1 MINSREEWLLSPAYD
16 LLNVTI
22 INPEDDEELALTLEG
37 KKKRLRREHFE
48 RLGKELDLTDKQI
61 SGVFNRFGRNRPIAE
76 EWVQN
81 SFLSDDHKRQYANL
95 LAERYVRVS

>member
-1 MINSREEWLLSPAYD
+1 MINTREEWILSPAYD

-22 INPEDDEELALTLEG
+22 IHPEDDEELALTLEG

-48 RLGKELDLTDKQI
+48 HLGKGLDLTDKQVN
-61 SGVFNRFGRNRPIAE
+61 GVFKRFGRNRPIAE

-81 SFLSDDHKRQYANL
+81 SFLSDDHKGQYANL
-95 LAERYVRVS
+95 LAE